1 MYCSNSLIFTNV
13 YIPYEN
19 KICIKHSD
27 RARDGIL
34 IFFSFINIPDFAP
47 FACRATGRVKKK
59 NSNNWRTDGES
70 MVRPVCVCV
79 YCVCVLMKNAFVP
92 LFYQNINE
100 IGRMANANGI
110 LMCYSCITHAQF
122 FAEWVNEPA
131 VWLLSVHA
139 TINKI
144 DIRSSNNGKKWILK
158 TTRVSEWVSTC
169 AIWYVIK
176 CVVEPSSSAIFA
188 WAAAFIY

>member
-59 NSNNWRTDGES
+59 TATTDGQTAS
-70 MVRPVCVCV
+70 RWSDR
-79 YCVCVLMKNAFVP
+79 CVCVLMKNAFVP

>member
-1 MYCSNSLIFTNV
+1 MRIKYASN
-13 YIPYEN
+13 
-19 KICIKHSD
+19 
-27 RARDGIL
+27 IL
-34 IFFSFINIPDFAP
+34 IE
-47 FACRATGRVKKK
+47 RATEFKFVFHLLISPILHHLHVALQGEWKK

-92 LFYQNINE
+92 LFYRNINE

-169 AIWYVIK
+169 AIWNVIK

-188 WAAAFIY
+188 WVAAFIY